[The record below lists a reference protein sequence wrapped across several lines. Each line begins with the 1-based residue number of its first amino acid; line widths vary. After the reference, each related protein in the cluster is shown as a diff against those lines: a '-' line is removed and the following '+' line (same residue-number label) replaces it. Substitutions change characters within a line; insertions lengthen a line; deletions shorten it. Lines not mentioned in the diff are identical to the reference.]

1 MKKNTLIKISSLILV
16 SVLIIFLISC
26 TTSETSTNDDE
37 DDYDE
42 EFVDFS
48 GAIVS
53 SSLADLPTPS
63 ASNIGQLYYVIAD
76 AKFYYSDG
84 TQYVF
89 IDLTGPS
96 GSNGANG
103 TDGVSITW
111 QGSLA
116 TAPASPQV
124 NWAYYNT
131 TDNVAYIWDGD
142 SWEILVQD
150 GSDGVSVNWLGTFA
164 AAPGSPQLNDGY
176 YNSTDGMA
184 YIWDG
189 DS

>member
-1 MKKNTLIKISSLILV
+1 MRPKIALLGLALIL
-16 SVLIIFLISC
+16 F
-26 TTSETSTNDDE
+26 STQLASAQAATCDNIWIDAEDVTMDRDDTE
-37 DDYDE
+37 YFYFPIYNDYDE

-111 QGSLA
+111 QG
-116 TAPASPQV
+116 
-124 NWAYYNT
+124 
-131 TDNVAYIWDGD
+131 
-142 SWEILVQD
+142 
-150 GSDGVSVNWLGTFA
+150 
-164 AAPGSPQLNDGY
+164 
-176 YNSTDGMA
+176 
-184 YIWDG
+184 
-189 DS
+189 